1 MATAVERSC
10 LTCRH
15 ARKVSPA
22 VAGLSRCLLSDL
34 VGPVTSIC
42 GSFSPLSGRPVD
54 QVIGKSVDGRPVL
67 FGQEVSALAFDASLA
82 DLRQGPGGLGGGF
95 ENGTV
100 QLHVPKRPK
109 MADFAS

>member
-42 GSFSPLSGRPVD
+42 GTFSPLSGRPVD

-82 DLRQGPGGLGGGF
+82 DLRQGPGGLGGGVG
-95 ENGTV
+95 NGTV